1 MSASPRVLSAPRSAG
16 TRSLGF
22 CAPTRAGPG
31 APPGPS
37 GETPAVVAAGEC
49 AERAGRKLR
58 RVWSRTGI
66 QDWLGSPVAWRGSA
80 GFSDVLFVWFGF
92 NSYFIYEGVSKQ
104 TKIVYFYPKVSV
116 KKSLGLLHN
125 RIRRWPSSR
134 PPDNRPTELRGGRG
148 GQRAPA

>member
-92 NSYFIYEGVSKQ
+92 IIRILYMKESPNKQKLFIFTQKYQSR
-104 TKIVYFYPKVSV
+104 KVWDFCTT
-116 KKSLGLLHN
+116 G
-125 RIRRWPSSR
+125 
-134 PPDNRPTELRGGRG
+134 
-148 GQRAPA
+148 